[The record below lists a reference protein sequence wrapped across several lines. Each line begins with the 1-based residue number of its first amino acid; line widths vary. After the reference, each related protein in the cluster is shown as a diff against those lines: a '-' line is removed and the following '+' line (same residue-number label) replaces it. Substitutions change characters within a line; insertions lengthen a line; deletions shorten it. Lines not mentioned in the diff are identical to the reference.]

1 MPRPRYFRRIL
12 VLFLVAA
19 MVPAAIVSAL
29 YTALAGSAIRREAEN
44 RLEAEASSFASA
56 VASVATT
63 CSRNLVVLAADPF
76 VLDALKASGQ
86 GDPATVARAYRQV
99 VAAFPRGD
107 GPAEA
112 SILSADGSFALRF
125 GEQPSDRD
133 LRVYSS
139 WGIFRALSMADT
151 AVAPRA
157 ATLADGSV
165 SSFTVGYR
173 ISGDAGDV
181 RGYALA
187 DVRRS
192 AINAAAV
199 ASGLTGGA
207 TVVVPSGKI
216 IFDQSDPSN
225 EGMYLDQLRKPAARY
240 ATAQARGAGGTFM
253 IRAEIPS
260 SLYDGFDSSA
270 RTVAMIGLLG
280 AIAMATLLSLRASRS
295 VTEPVLAM
303 ARSMKR
309 VEAGDLSIRIQP
321 CGDDELGDLA
331 RSFNAMTE
339 ELDNLLRT
347 AMERQELLR
356 EAELRA
362 LAAQMNPHFLHNT
375 LASIKSLAKLGRA
388 TEVAQVVAKLG
399 KILRSGA
406 SRRDRSSTIG
416 DSLELVRDYLCIEKL
431 RFGERFAFSIDV
443 PEELETTPLPPL
455 TLEPLAENALTHGLE
470 KKRGPGFLSIR
481 AFPDGD
487 DVVIEFLDNG
497 PGIEPARLAELSAA
511 LERADPPTGANGMGL
526 LGTNR
531 RVVLEYGNGYGIS
544 IRPVSTGRLDGSA
557 EVGPKESPEG
567 NPKGNPKGNPL
578 GGQHGGLLVALRIPR
593 GAAR

>member
-1 MPRPRYFRRIL
+1 MPRPRYFRRIFA
-12 VLFLVAA
+12 LFLVAA
-19 MVPAAIVSAL
+19 LVPAAIVSAL

-44 RLEAEASSFASA
+44 RLAAEASSFASV
-56 VASVATT
+56 VASIAMT
-63 CSRNLVVLAADPF
+63 CSRNLTVLASDPF
-76 VLDALKASGQ
+76 VLEALKASGR

-99 VAAFPRGD
+99 VAAFPRAD

-125 GEQPSDRD
+125 GEQPADRD

-139 WGIFRALSMADT
+139 WGIFRALSLADT
-151 AVAPRA
+151 AVAPRV
-157 ATLADGSV
+157 ATLSDGSV
-165 SSFTVGYR
+165 AAFTVGYCIR
-173 ISGDAGDV
+173 DDSGDV

-199 ASGLTGGA
+199 ASGLAGGA
-207 TVVVPSGKI
+207 TVIVPSGKI

-225 EGMYLDQLRKPAARY
+225 EGMYMDQLKRTARLARY
-240 ATAQARGAGGTFM
+240 ARAQASGAGGTFM
-253 IRAEIPS
+253 VGVEIPS

-280 AIAMATLLSLRASRS
+280 AIAMATMLSLRASRS
-295 VTEPVLAM
+295 VTQPVLAM
-303 ARSMKR
+303 ARSMKQ

-321 CGDDELGDLA
+321 CSDDELGDLA
-331 RSFNAMTE
+331 RSFNTMTE

-388 TEVAQVVAKLG
+388 SEVAQVVSRLG

-406 SRRDRSSTIG
+406 SRRDGASTVG
-416 DSLELVRDYLCIEKL
+416 DSLELVRDYLSIEQL
-431 RFGERFAFSIDV
+431 RFGERFTFSIDV
-443 PEELETTPLPPL
+443 PKELETTPLPPL

-481 AFPDGD
+481 GYADGIA
-487 DVVIEFLDNG
+487 VVIEFLDNG

-511 LERADPPTGANGMGL
+511 LSRADPPTGTNGMGL

-531 RVVLEYGNGYGIS
+531 RIVLEYGDGYGIT
-544 IRPVSTGRLDGSA
+544 I
-557 EVGPKESPEG
+557 SP
-567 NPKGNPKGNPL
+567 
-578 GGQHGGLLVALRIPR
+578 GGMLRQDPAADPQGGLLVTLRVPL